1 MISSSNK
8 FAVLWIAHNT
18 YILHYWYLAMSVC
31 SRSCHIS
38 HAHFLILSYQA
49 PPPLP
54 SLSKLL
60 MSIFDHSGEHCFRSV
75 PHELEG
81 KRIHTY
87 KEIKDSTCWSTWKE
101 LSMI

>member
-18 YILHYWYLAMSVC
+18 FILHYWYLAMSVC
-31 SRSCHIS
+31 SRSC
-38 HAHFLILSYQA
+38 Q
-49 PPPLP
+49 
-54 SLSKLL
+54 

-75 PHELEG
+75 PHKLEG